1 MAYKITDKLEPY
13 LAEYAK
19 EAGVEL
25 WDVEF
30 VKEGSMWYLRVY
42 IDKEGGIDLEDCERY
57 SRLIDPKLDELDMI
71 DKSYCLEVSSPGLER
86 VLKSVSQMKRYIG
99 ETVTVKLFEAIDGKK
114 TFKAELKDANEEAVT
129 LVLDGNEIETPRKN
143 VAKMNLYFEF

>member
-19 EAGVEL
+19 EVGVEL